1 MAWTELHQ
9 GVAWHK
15 KTVKLGSELGVR
27 RAEALGLIC
36 TLWLWALEH
45 AQDGQL
51 GHLTDREVAAAA
63 GWHKSAAPFVLALAK
78 VGFLDEG
85 GYLHDWHDYAGRL
98 IERRASDLE
107 RKKAHEAEQ
116 REVRRRTSA
125 ERRRKVGGS
134 SKD

>member
-15 KTVKLGSELGVR
+15 KTVALGRELGVR
-27 RAEALGLIC
+27 RAEALGLIA

-51 GHLTDREVAAAA
+51 GHLTDKEVAAAA
-63 GWHKSAAPFVLALAK
+63 GWHKSAAPFVEALAT
-78 VGFLDEG
+78 VRWLDEG

-98 IERRASDLE
+98 IEQRQTDLDKKRADRE
-107 RKKAHEAEQ
+107 DKRQQREKAAEERRKKSG
-116 REVRRRTSA
+116 RR
-125 ERRRKVGGS
+125 GG
-134 SKD
+134 